1 MAYDPYDFQSIRLY
15 TKGTDGTLRFERTAE
30 PYILIHRALQD
41 QQGTDDAKFIR
52 QEQEANLQDRIER
65 TVAGRTI
72 AAEHGTDAEQQGLH
86 SPKLKGTTAAV
97 QRQIAHR
104 MERYSQPPEQY
115 QLGRHTKS
123 LSLDDWLDVM
133 EGKDEEEMRIPLM
146 PEKKIASKL

>member
-1 MAYDPYDFQSIRLY
+1 M
-15 TKGTDGTLRFERTAE
+15 
-30 PYILIHRALQD
+30 
-41 QQGTDDAKFIR
+41 
-52 QEQEANLQDRIER
+52 
-65 TVAGRTI
+65 AGRTI

-97 QRQIAHR
+97 QRQIDHR

-133 EGKDEEEMRIPLM
+133 EGGDDDDTPRILLPM
-146 PEKKIASKL
+146 EKKIASKL